1 MQWDDRVLKVQNVMD
16 GVRERES
23 EEHAIIPSNTR
34 CCSKSFRQND
44 NNAVVII
51 A

>member
-23 EEHAIIPSNTR
+23 EEHAILPSNMGDAML
-34 CCSKSFRQND
+34 QQIVQ
-44 NNAVVII
+44 AE
-51 A
+51 